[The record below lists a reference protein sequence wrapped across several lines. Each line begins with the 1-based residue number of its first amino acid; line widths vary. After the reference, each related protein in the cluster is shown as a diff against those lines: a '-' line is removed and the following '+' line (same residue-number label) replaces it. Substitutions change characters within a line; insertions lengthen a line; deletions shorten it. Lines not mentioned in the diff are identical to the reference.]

1 MAEGFVLLDVK
12 DVQDGIRAVE
22 ASCGK
27 AVIASH
33 GTRIWNE
40 SCAIRREGDELV
52 CASLD
57 RQTAE
62 NISVNPRVAV
72 IIEAEGGERIVYN
85 AIAAFGE
92 GGDLRVTSYRASA
105 LLKDGKTGVMSTHV
119 LERRKLLWQVAG
131 QAKPAGHE
139 RMGFARRL
147 NFLFGLSRAVALPL
161 SFIPILVGSVLALPV
176 GGFGA
181 GTFFLVLFGGL
192 AAHLGTNLVS
202 DYYDFRKGID
212 TSDALSS
219 HPGALVDE
227 QLPADGILLGGLACF
242 AFTAFAGGLLTA
254 RAGWPLV
261 VVGFLGILGGWSY
274 TGGKLAYKYRA
285 LGELLIGLL
294 MGPVLVLAP
303 YYVLAGRLD
312 LMPLLLSLA
321 LGLLVASVTLSNNM
335 RDMSDDRKAR
345 IRTLPM
351 SLGVGKS
358 KALYFAMLG
367 LPYVIVAVTAIVV
380 RGAWPLLLVVFS
392 LRKAW
397 QAFIAM
403 LRTGDEDDIRAKAAE
418 RRYPLKSIQLHLV
431 FGLLLIAGIAV
442 MESGLLPWIFP

>member
-1 MAEGFVLLDVK
+1 MAEGFLLQ
-12 DVQDGIRAVE
+12 DVQDRIQAVE

-33 GTRIWNE
+33 GARIWNE
-40 SCAIRREGDELV
+40 SCSILREGDELV
-52 CASLD
+52 CVSLD
-57 RQTAE
+57 RQTAD
-62 NISVNPRVAV
+62 NISVNPRVAI
-72 IIEAEGGERIVYN
+72 IIEAEGGERVVYN
-85 AIAAFGE
+85 GIAAFGK
-92 GGDLRVTSYRASA
+92 GTDLRINSYRVSAS
-105 LLKDGKTGVMSTHV
+105 LKDFQTGALGHHV
-119 LERRKLLWQVAG
+119 LERRKLVWQLAG
-131 QAKPAGHE
+131 PGEPAGPK
-139 RMGFARRL
+139 RMGFAKRL
-147 NFLFGLSRAVALPL
+147 KFLFGLSRAVALPL
-161 SFIPILVGSVLALPV
+161 SFIPILVGSVLALPA

-202 DYYDFRKGID
+202 DYYDFRRGVD

-227 QLPADGILLGGLACF
+227 QLPADRILFGGLACF

-254 RAGWPLV
+254 RAGWPLAV
-261 VVGFLGILGGWSY
+261 IGFLGILGGWSY

-312 LMPLLLSLA
+312 LMPLLFSLA

-351 SLGVGKS
+351 SLGVGKA

-367 LPYVIVAVTAIVV
+367 LPYVIVAATATVIK
-380 RGAWPLLLVVFS
+380 GAWPLLLVVFS
-392 LRKAW
+392 LRTAW

-431 FGLLLIAGIAV
+431 FGLLLVVGIAI
-442 MESGLLPWIFP
+442 MESGLLP